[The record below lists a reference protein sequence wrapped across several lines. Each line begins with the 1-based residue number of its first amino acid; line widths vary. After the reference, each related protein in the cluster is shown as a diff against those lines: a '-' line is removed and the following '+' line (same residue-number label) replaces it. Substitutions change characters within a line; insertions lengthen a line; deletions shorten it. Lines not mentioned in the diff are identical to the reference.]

1 MSSVN
6 ILKKIDL
13 MFIVIIKTVTKNFN
27 GVIDLMF
34 LKIYNNIY
42 FVNKKY

>member
-6 ILKKIDL
+6 ILNKIDL

-34 LKIYNNIY
+34 LKIHNNIY
-42 FVNKKY
+42 FVNEKY